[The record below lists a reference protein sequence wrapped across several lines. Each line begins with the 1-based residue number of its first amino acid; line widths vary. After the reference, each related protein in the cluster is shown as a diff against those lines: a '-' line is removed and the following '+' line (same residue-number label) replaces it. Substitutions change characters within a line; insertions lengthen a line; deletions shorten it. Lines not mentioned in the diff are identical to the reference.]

1 MVNPLS
7 EHARLILE
15 FVKSHPGVQQ
25 QFIEAELNIKVE
37 EFAIAL
43 AVLQSRGL
51 IEGKLDVKF
60 GKSKHDDDNGIR
72 FYPKI

>member
-60 GKSKHDDDNGIR
+60 GKSKPDDDNGIR

>member
-1 MVNPLS
+1 MVRPLS

-15 FVKSHPGVQQ
+15 FVKAHPGVQQ

-43 AVLQSRGL
+43 AVLQGRGL
-51 IEGKLDVKF
+51 IEGKLDLKF
-60 GKSKHDDDNGIR
+60 DKSKHAGDNAIR